1 MIRISRTFAI
11 PETEIDE
18 KFIQASGPGGQNVNK
33 VASAVQMRFDIDQSN
48 TLPEYVKERLKTIA
62 KNQITKD
69 NILIIEAKSHR
80 TQERNR
86 KQARNNFAQII
97 RKALKP
103 EKKRKKTK
111 PPKGANEKRL
121 KNKKIKAEKK
131 KLRKP
136 PKHTKYQ

>member
-1 MIRISRTFAI
+1 MIRITRTFAI
-11 PETEIDE
+11 PEREIDE
-18 KFIQASGPGGQNVNK
+18 KFIQSSGPGGQNVNK
-33 VASAVQMRFDIDQSN
+33 VASAVQLRFNFDQST
-48 TLPEYVKERLKTIA
+48 TLPEEVKERLKSIA

-69 NILIIEAKSHR
+69 NVLIIEAKSHR

-103 EKKRKKTK
+103 VKKRKKTK
-111 PPKGANEKRL
+111 PPKAANEKRL
-121 KNKKIKAEKK
+121 KSKKIRAEKK

-136 PKHTKYQ
+136 PSQKNY

>member
-1 MIRISRTFAI
+1 MIRITRTFAI
-11 PETEIDE
+11 PEREIDE
-18 KFIQASGPGGQNVNK
+18 KFTQSSGPGGQNVNK
-33 VASAVQMRFDIDQSN
+33 VASAVQLRFNIDQST
-48 TLPEYVKERLKTIA
+48 TLPVEVKERLKSIA

-69 NILIIEAKSHR
+69 NVLIIEAKNYR
-80 TQERNR
+80 TQDRNR

-111 PPKGANEKRL
+111 PPKAANEKRL
-121 KNKKIKAEKK
+121 KNKKIRAEKK

-136 PKHTKYQ
+136 PNQKNY

>member
-33 VASAVQMRFDIDQSN
+33 VASAVQLRFNIDQST
-48 TLPEYVKERLKTIA
+48 TLPEDVKERLKSIA

-111 PPKGANEKRL
+111 PPKGANKKRL

-136 PKHTKYQ
+136 PKHLRYQ

>member
-1 MIRISRTFAI
+1 MIRITRTFAI
-11 PETEIDE
+11 PEREIDE
-18 KFIQASGPGGQNVNK
+18 KFIQSSGPGGQNVNK
-33 VASAVQMRFDIDQSN
+33 VASAVQLRFNIDQST
-48 TLPEYVKERLKTIA
+48 TLPVEVKERLKSIA

-69 NILIIEAKSHR
+69 NVLIIEAKNYR
-80 TQERNR
+80 TQDRNR

-111 PPKGANEKRL
+111 PPKAANEKRL
-121 KNKKIKAEKK
+121 KNKKIRAEKK

-136 PKHTKYQ
+136 PNQKNY

>member
-1 MIRISRTFAI
+1 MIRITRTFAI
-11 PETEIDE
+11 PEREIDE
-18 KFIQASGPGGQNVNK
+18 KFIQSSGPGGQNVNK
-33 VASAVQMRFDIDQSN
+33 VASAVQLRFNFDQST
-48 TLPEYVKERLKTIA
+48 TLPEEVKERLKSIA

-69 NILIIEAKSHR
+69 NVLIIEAKSHR

-103 EKKRKKTK
+103 VKKRKKTK
-111 PPKGANEKRL
+111 PPKAANEKRL
-121 KNKKIKAEKK
+121 NSKKIRAEKK

-136 PKHTKYQ
+136 PSQKNY